1 MSKNQKYKRQFL
13 IEIEGISTNEFMP
26 SVIVELLNSVVDAI
40 NTYKQSTATIKEIT
54 DDNPA

>member
-1 MSKNQKYKRQFL
+1 MSKNQKYKKQFL

-26 SVIVELLNSVVDAI
+26 SVIVELLNSVVAAI

-54 DDNPA
+54 DDNSA